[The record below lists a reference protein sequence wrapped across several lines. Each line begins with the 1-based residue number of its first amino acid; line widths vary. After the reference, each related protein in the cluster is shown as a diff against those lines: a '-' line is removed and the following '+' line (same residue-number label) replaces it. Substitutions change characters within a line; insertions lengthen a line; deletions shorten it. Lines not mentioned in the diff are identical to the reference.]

1 MVGSTVPNEVAN
13 KKVLAGVETIPGTA
27 VTPTTYW
34 LGELAITKSADLADR
49 MDATGGYDRRV
60 TPRMSPATFS
70 GTYAEDLAFENLPR
84 TVRYWLV
91 GDTVGVSDAE
101 TTPGYVYTQSPA
113 FATDNIDTATLQYG
127 VDGLTFR
134 STGVSHNEGTIT
146 IDVDDTDGI
155 WKFSSNL
162 FVRSKEILPT
172 VVEGV
177 ATGGTSTTVVDSG
190 AAWVVN
196 AYAGRYVNVGFDSGA
211 GGVRQIVSNTATA
224 LTVSPAFDVTPVAS
238 DTYRIEAAFTSG
250 LSRPDYEYI
259 PTYGTQVFVD
269 ALDGTLG
276 DTEIL
281 DRIISANITVGNQR
295 TPKRF
300 LDNAKNEVSAK
311 TGRGARTISGQLR
324 VEFDRF
330 DEYNR
335 WETLDGFQLRIY
347 QEGSVIDATATP
359 NPTVKY
365 AQIDL
370 PVCYFSTPTEDAREN
385 NMTMTLPFWAF
396 LPDSDPILTV
406 ETKNAL
412 AAMGA

>member
-1 MVGSTVPNEVAN
+1 MVSSTVPNEVAN
-13 KKVLAGVETIPGTA
+13 KKVLAGTETIPGTG
-27 VTPTTYW
+27 VTPTAYW
-34 LGELAITKSADLADR
+34 LGELAITKTADLADR

-60 TPRMSPATFS
+60 TPRQSPAVFA

-91 GDTVGVSDAE
+91 GDTVGVSDSE
-101 TTPGYVYTQSPA
+101 SIPGYVYTQSPA
-113 FATDNIDTATLQYG
+113 FALDNIDTATLQYG

-172 VVEGV
+172 VVEGI

-211 GGVRQIVSNTATA
+211 GGVRAIVSNTATA
-224 LTVSPAFDVTPVAS
+224 LTVSPAFDVTPVAT
-238 DTYRIEAAFTSG
+238 DTYRIESAFTSG
-250 LSRPDYEYI
+250 ITRPEYEYI
-259 PTYGTQVFVD
+259 PTYGTQIYVD
-269 ALDGTLG
+269 PLDGTLG
-276 DTEIL
+276 DTEIM
-281 DRIISANITVGNQR
+281 DRIISANVTVTNQR
-295 TPKRF
+295 SPKRF
-300 LDNAKNEVSAK
+300 LDNPKTAVSAK
-311 TGRGARTISGQLR
+311 TGRGARLVSGQLR

-335 WETLDGFQLRIY
+335 WETLDGFSLRIY
-347 QEGSVIDATATP
+347 QEGSVIDPAGGPATF
-359 NPTVKY
+359 KY
-365 AQIDL
+365 AQIDV

-385 NMTMTLPFWAF
+385 NMTITLPWWGF
-396 LPDSDPILTV
+396 LPESDPILTI

-412 AAMGA
+412 ATMGA

>member
-1 MVGSTVPNEVAN
+1 MVSSTVPNEVAN
-13 KKVLAGVETIPGTA
+13 KKVLAGTETVPGTA
-27 VTPTTYW
+27 VTPTAYW
-34 LGELAITKSADLADR
+34 LGDLSITKTADLADR

-113 FATDNIDTATLQYG
+113 FASDTIDTATLQYG

-162 FVRSKEILPT
+162 FVRSKEPLPT
-172 VVEGV
+172 VIEGV
-177 ATGGTSTTVVDSG
+177 ATGGSTTTVVDSG
-190 AAWVVN
+190 AAFTPD
-196 AYAGRYVNVGFDSGA
+196 ALIGRYVNVGFDSGA
-211 GGVRQIVSNTATA
+211 GQVRQITDNDATTI
-224 LTVSPAFDVTPVAS
+224 TVAPAFDVAAAAS
-238 DTYRIEAAFTSG
+238 DTYRVEASFTSG
-250 LSRPDYEYI
+250 ISRPDYEYI

-269 ALDGTLG
+269 PLGGTIG
-276 DTEIL
+276 TTEIE
-281 DRIISANITVGNQR
+281 DRIISVNLTVGNQR

-300 LDNAKNEVSAK
+300 LDNPKNEVSAK
-311 TGRGARTISGQLR
+311 TGRGARTISGQIR

-347 QEGSVIDATATP
+347 QEGTVIDSGAS
-359 NPTVKY
+359 TVKY
-365 AQIDL
+365 AQIDV

-396 LPDSDPILTV
+396 LPDSDPILTI
-406 ETKNAL
+406 ETKNTL

>member
-34 LGELAITKSADLADR
+34 LGELAVTKTADLADR

-91 GDTVGVSDAE
+91 GDTVGVSDGE
-101 TTPGYVYTQSPA
+101 SIPGYVYTQSPA

-177 ATGGTSTTVVDSG
+177 ATGGSTTTVVKTG
-190 AAWVVN
+190 AGWTIN

-211 GGVRQIVSNTATA
+211 GQVRAIVSNTADT
-224 LTVSPAFDVTPVAS
+224 LTVSPAFSVAAAAS
-238 DTYRIEAAFTSG
+238 DTFRIESAFTSG
-250 LSRPDYEYI
+250 LTRPDYEYI
-259 PTYGTQVFVD
+259 PTYGTQVYID
-269 ALDGTLG
+269 PLDGTLG
-276 DTEIL
+276 DTEIE
-281 DRIISANITVGNQR
+281 DRIISVNITVGNQR

-300 LDNAKNEVSAK
+300 LDNDKNEVSAK
-311 TGRGARTISGQLR
+311 TGRGARTISGQIR

-330 DEYNR
+330 DEYNK
-335 WETLDGFQLRIY
+335 WETLDGFGLRIY
-347 QEGSVIDATATP
+347 QEGSVIDPAGGPA
-359 NPTVKY
+359 TVKY
-365 AQIDL
+365 AQIDV

-396 LPDSDPILTV
+396 LPDSDPILTI

-412 AAMGA
+412 SAMGA

>member
-1 MVGSTVPNEVAN
+1 
-13 KKVLAGVETIPGTA
+13 
-27 VTPTTYW
+27 
-34 LGELAITKSADLADR
+34 
-49 MDATGGYDRRV
+49 
-60 TPRMSPATFS
+60 
-70 GTYAEDLAFENLPR
+70 
-84 TVRYWLV
+84 
-91 GDTVGVSDAE
+91 
-101 TTPGYVYTQSPA
+101 
-113 FATDNIDTATLQYG
+113 
-127 VDGLTFR
+127 
-134 STGVSHNEGTIT
+134 
-146 IDVDDTDGI
+146 
-155 WKFSSNL
+155 
-162 FVRSKEILPT
+162 
-172 VVEGV
+172 
-177 ATGGTSTTVVDSG
+177 VDSG